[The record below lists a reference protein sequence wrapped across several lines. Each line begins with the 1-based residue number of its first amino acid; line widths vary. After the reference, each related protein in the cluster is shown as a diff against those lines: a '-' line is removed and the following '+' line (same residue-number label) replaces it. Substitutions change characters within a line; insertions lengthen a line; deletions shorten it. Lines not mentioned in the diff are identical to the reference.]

1 MITDWKL
8 DFMAKALLEHLWTE
22 RKESVLIALDLIKY
36 YYKEEKSNETQ
47 SDTVT
52 IQAKLDKANSRLTN
66 LIAMRADGEISKD
79 EYQAMRSP
87 VDEEIKKLQKA
98 LDEIPQEKSNPKG
111 LDIEGIRSTL
121 NSFIDFSGSTIS
133 HDVVNQFVYL
143 ITPTSDTTFDWYVNL
158 NGTADVKATFTA
170 EGRKKNC
177 IIKLEEI
184 EKISSVHREKNEDNA
199 HFIKNPHIFTYLHMA
214 QLSAE
219 QIQTEVN
226 TCADKIEA
234 VTGTRPTL
242 FRCPYGEYND
252 TVVSTINGLGM
263 HVIQWDVDSL
273 DWKGLSSDEITSR
286 VLTRVQ
292 PGSIVL
298 FHNAAEHTPEA
309 LAGIIEALIADGY
322 SIIPI
327 SQMILPGDT
336 SIDPNGRQCPAT
348 VGEGS

>member
-1 MITDWKL
+1 MNCRTFASPWGNEDTEHLIEILAKYNVKTTFFVVGDWVDKYPESV
-8 DFMAKALLEHLWTE
+8 KALHDAGHEVMSHSTHHDHYNSLTSSQIVADIQ
-22 RKESVLIALDLIKY
+22 ES
-36 YYKEEKSNETQ
+36 
-47 SDTVT
+47 
-52 IQAKLDKANSRLTN
+52 
-66 LIAMRADGEISKD
+66 
-79 EYQAMRSP
+79 
-87 VDEEIKKLQKA
+87 
-98 LDEIPQEKSNPKG
+98 
-111 LDIEGIRSTL
+111 
-121 NSFIDFSGSTIS
+121 
-133 HDVVNQFVYL
+133 
-143 ITPTSDTTFDWYVNL
+143 
-158 NGTADVKATFTA
+158 
-170 EGRKKNC
+170 C
-177 IIKLEEI
+177 
-184 EKISSVHREKNEDNA
+184 
-199 HFIKNPHIFTYLHMA
+199 
-214 QLSAE
+214 
-219 QIQTEVN
+219 
-226 TCADKIEA
+226 DKIEA

-336 SIDPNGRQCPAT
+336 SIDPNGRQCPAAAD
-348 VGEGS
+348 EGA